1 MEKWSIHFHLITGD
15 CDGCGG
21 GENQQ
26 SLVINF
32 VNAQPTES
40 EKETYDE
47 AEAFLK
53 DCETLLEQLKSF
65 KGTYWAKIV
74 CIGCLISEC
83 IKSLLCFENFE
94 NIVHWIALR

>member
-15 CDGCGG
+15 CNGCGA

-26 SLVINF
+26 ALVINF

-40 EKETYDE
+40 EKEAYDE

-65 KGTYWAKIV
+65 KGTYFLSQI
-74 CIGCLISEC
+74 
-83 IKSLLCFENFE
+83 FM
-94 NIVHWIALR
+94 